1 MNNVIINR
9 GHGGLGRQP
18 LGQDFVSGLV
28 FYNDTLPSGF
38 TTDNNILKFGGLSD
52 AVSAGIT
59 NTHIGETTA
68 VYHATVSA
76 GSVGDVI
83 SIYFQEPINKV
94 LLCSYTQQPSDS
106 SAPFLTASLV
116 AAINANTVNTQYS
129 ASYVASIL
137 TINIR
142 KGLGGYPTVGDISI
156 VVNGV
161 ADDAFFSSPG
171 MTTGVGSPMDVY
183 YYHVSRFFAQS
194 PNSTLYVGFFP
205 VPSSYTFTEVS
216 TMQNFAN
223 GAIRQLGIYEDGIS
237 TYFSTSFVTAVQA
250 QVNSQIA
257 KNSPLSVILGA
268 NMSPLSI
275 SVLPDLSSLNSE
287 HVSVVA
293 GQDGGAQGYTLCQA
307 YGRSI
312 TQLGDVLGLVASA
325 QVSDDIAW
333 VATYTLSPDGI
344 ENAVPALAIGAGGT
358 LLSTLSDGDINAVDA
373 QRYIFGRQFVNDS
386 PNGTF
391 VNDSH
396 CATAYTSDYAYIENN
411 RTFDKAARQ
420 LYAAYIDQLAAPLV
434 LNPDGTLSNSTVAFF
449 EGLGEQALS
458 NMAQNNPNTGR
469 PELSGFKVSINPAQ
483 NVLQTSS
490 LIVTIKLEPVGVARE
505 IILNLQFAVSL

>member
-9 GHGGLGRQP
+9 GQGGLGRQP
-18 LGQDFVSGLV
+18 LGQDYISGLI
-28 FYNDTLPSGF
+28 FYNATLPSGF
-38 TTDNNILKFGGLSD
+38 TTANNILKFGGLSD

-59 NTHIGETTA
+59 NTHIGETSA
-68 VYHATVSA
+68 VYHGTVSA
-76 GSVGDVI
+76 GATGDVI
-83 SIYFQEPINKV
+83 AIYFLEPLGNV
-94 LLCSYTQQPSDS
+94 LLCSYTQQPTDS
-106 SAPFLTASLV
+106 SNIFLAASL
-116 AAINANTVNTQYS
+116 ASAINANTSNTGYTAS
-129 ASYVASIL
+129 ASSGSL
-137 TINIR
+137 TLNIR
-142 KGLGGYPTVGDISI
+142 HGLGQYPLATYISI
-156 VVNGV
+156 YVNGTLNDTFIPFTV
-161 ADDAFFSSPG
+161 
-171 MTTGVGSPMDVY
+171 TTSGVGSVMDTY

-194 PNSTLYVGFFP
+194 PSGTLYVGFFP
-205 VPSSYTFTEVS
+205 VPGSYTFSEIA
-216 TMQNFAN
+216 TMQSFAN
-223 GAIRQLGIYEDGIS
+223 GSIRQLGVYVDGAA
-237 TYFSTSFVTAVQA
+237 FSAGLVTSIQA
-250 QVNSQIA
+250 EVASQISR
-257 KNSPLSVILGA
+257 NSPLSVILGA
-268 NMSPLSI
+268 NMASFSATT
-275 SVLPDLSSLNSE
+275 LPDLSTLNSE

-293 GQDGGAQGYTLCQA
+293 GQDGGAEGFTLCNA
-307 YGRSI
+307 CGHSI

-333 VATYTLSPDGI
+333 VATYTLSPDGV
-344 ENAVPALAIGAGGT
+344 ENAVPALACGATGT
-358 LLSTLSDGDINAVDA
+358 PLSSISPGNINAVDA

-420 LYAAYIDQLAAPLV
+420 LYASYIEQLAAPLV

-469 PELSGFKVSINPAQ
+469 PELSGFKVTINPAQ
-483 NVLQTSS
+483 NVLQTSA
-490 LIVTIKLEPVGVARE
+490 LLVTIKLEPVGVARE